1 MDTTLNTPKSQRP
14 FVAGFWLIIAI
25 PVTLMILFPIL
36 DILKIPDGDLKDRIS
51 FSIMFAVHFG
61 AGYLWARSLG
71 HRSGLSGSRMMN
83 ALAGLAVSLS
93 MAGVEFGLI
102 LFDLDHIIDPWL
114 ALFNGVGNLEF
125 GALFAPWTGLVTAIS
140 GLALGLGLGKWKLG
154 LKMFGLGFATGFL
167 IYLAIMF
174 TMQLLGFKVGSGRPV
189 MLPTTFLSLWVT
201 ALVGSALFGKV
212 LSASN
217 ERSSHAQI

>member
-1 MDTTLNTPKSQRP
+1 MNTTHEISSIRQRP
-14 FVAGFWLIIAI
+14 FLAGFWLIIAI

-51 FSIMFAVHFG
+51 FSIMFTVHFG

-71 HRSGLSGSRMMN
+71 HRSGLSENRIMN
-83 ALAGLAVSLS
+83 AFAGLAVSLS

-102 LFDLDHIIDPWL
+102 YLESILEPILGQWLDS
-114 ALFNGVGNLEF
+114 FSGVGNLEF
-125 GALFAPWTGLVTAIS
+125 GALFAPWTGLVCGIS
-140 GLALGLGLGKWKLG
+140 GFALGIGLKDLKLALKL
-154 LKMFGLGFATGFL
+154 LVLGFACGFL

-201 ALVGSALFGKV
+201 ALVGSAIFGKE
-212 LSASN
+212 LANSN
-217 ERSSHAQI
+217 EQ

>member
-1 MDTTLNTPKSQRP
+1 MDITRNIPKPTHP
-14 FVAGFWLIIAI
+14 FLAGFWLIIAI

-83 ALAGLAVSLS
+83 ALAGLAVSLGV
-93 MAGVEFGLI
+93 AGVEFSLI
-102 LFDLDHIIDPWL
+102 NLESLTGPWL
-114 ALFNGVGNLEF
+114 ALFNDVGNLEF

-174 TMQLLGFKVGSGRPV
+174 TMQLLGFEVGSGRPV
-189 MLPTTFLSLWVT
+189 MLPTTFLSLWAT
-201 ALVGSALFGKV
+201 ALVGSELFGRV
-212 LSASN
+212 LA
-217 ERSSHAQI
+217 RSQITEG

>member
-14 FVAGFWLIIAI
+14 FLAGIWLILAI
-25 PVTLMILFPIL
+25 PVTMMILFPIL

-51 FSIMFAVHFG
+51 FSIMFTVHFG

-71 HRSGLSGSRMMN
+71 HRSGFSENRMMN
-83 ALAGLAVSLS
+83 AFAGLAVSLS

-102 LFDLDHIIDPWL
+102 DLEPIIDAWL
-114 ALFNGVGNLEF
+114 ALFSGAGNLEF
-125 GALFAPWTGLVTAIS
+125 GALFAPWTGLVTAFA
-140 GLALGLGLGKWKLG
+140 GLALGLGLRKWKLG

-189 MLPTTFLSLWVT
+189 MLPTTFLSLWST
-201 ALVGSALFGKV
+201 ALVGSAIFGKE
-212 LSASN
+212 LAKSN
-217 ERSSHAQI
+217 EH